1 MTEPPITHAQRLLR
15 AREQAD
21 AEERLAKAA
30 AERAAKVHA
39 LAVQEKKDIEDI
51 TRLRGE
57 LHDKVISS
65 KEAEITTKEAALKML
80 LKEKVALEEG
90 EDATA
95 AQIRT
100 NEELIATTEELIE
113 ELEKESAVLKK
124 QKKDWEDVK
133 KAIEDTEKAGQ
144 SFAEGILGLDNK
156 VLKFGE
162 TLKKSMEGDPKGG
175 MKAFVKGMKKAL
187 HPAKLMGSMFLKLAE
202 GATFFLMAS
211 INLAKAQDEA
221 IAKFKAATGAGNEFN
236 AAMTGMQREMAFSGV
251 TVEEAGESFTA
262 LYSTMSAFTEES
274 GTVQKEIGGTVAL
287 LAQFGVAAETSAKN
301 LDFATRAMGMT
312 GMEAEGLLRDLKS
325 TADALQVPPAKIAE
339 SFAAAAPILAR
350 HGKDMMKVFDGL
362 AAHAKATGLEVSQL
376 LNVVGKFD
384 TFEGAATSV
393 GRLNAIMG
401 GPYLNSI
408 DMLNATEEERID
420 ILKRSIDMSGMQFD
434 QMGRFEKMAMAD
446 ALGMSVEEASR
457 IFGASTIE
465 MEKQALAQEKL
476 ADQAAKVQSIMQQ
489 LKAAFSALLIDMRP
503 WIDEV
508 LMPMIDGWREAAKG
522 GDTFGKKL
530 DEIRQKILMWSG
542 VLGTILLVAGVAAMF
557 FPATIMMGLPMIMAG
572 ASMLGVSIA
581 GATAAGAARKQSV
594 KRRVEETAA
603 PLGRNVR
610 RAASGGVVGPSSALT
625 MVGEG
630 GPELVEMPTGSRVTS
645 APATKE
651 LTDSL
656 QRLTN
661 KIDRLGSGSGREQ
674 PVVIKIGEREFGSI
688 VLNSLD
694 RNRNALLTSS

>member
-1 MTEPPITHAQRLLR
+1 MPDDIIKQERALQAARDLHEEKLRGLQIALDEHAAAVRTKADLDDVIKLKKAEFESKKEFIQASKDEQVAILALLR
-15 AREQAD
+15 AKLDLSATTAADRVLIEADIARYKNLIKESTRMQKALSEESARWKELAD
-21 AEERLAKAA
+21 AR
-30 AERAAKVHA
+30 
-39 LAVQEKKDIEDI
+39 Q
-51 TRLRGE
+51 
-57 LHDKVISS
+57 S
-65 KEAEITTKEAALKML
+65 
-80 LKEKVALEEG
+80 
-90 EDATA
+90 
-95 AQIRT
+95 AQ
-100 NEELIATTEELIE
+100 
-113 ELEKESAVLKK
+113 
-124 QKKDWEDVK
+124 
-133 KAIEDTEKAGQ
+133 KAGEAL
-144 SFAEGILGLDNK
+144 AEGIFGLDNK
-156 VLKFGE
+156 ILKLGE
-162 TLKKSMEGDPKGG
+162 TLKKATEGDGGLKDFAKG
-175 MKAFVKGMKKAL
+175 FKKAL
-187 HPAKLMGSMFLKLAE
+187 KPAKLMGAGLLKLSEA
-202 GATFFLMAS
+202 ATFFLMAS
-211 INLAKAQDEA
+211 VKLALAQEET